1 MDPLQLTY
9 RTTTTRPREGLYGAL
24 MRLLSEHPILSGALG
39 GLLATGLAAA
49 RAWRGVSQAPAIAA
63 ALGAVVVVVWIAILW
78 GMRRFF
84 AAQTEVEVE
93 VTRRFTWTDEHL
105 SWRED
110 GVERVALERPRL
122 RLATLAVPRDLGE
135 KPWTVWMIW
144 EDGDAGFVLETRVL
158 AEEARRWPV
167 IEAAPEDVHETLPT
181 HIASPA
187 LEVARD
193 KLEP

>member
-9 RTTTTRPREGLYGAL
+9 RTTTTQPREGLYGQL
-24 MRLLSEHPILSGALG
+24 MRLLSERPIVSGVIG

-63 ALGAVVVVVWIAILW
+63 ALGAFVVVVWIAILW

-110 GVERVALERPRL
+110 GVERVALERPTL
-122 RLATLAVPRDLGE
+122 RLATLAVPEDLGE
-135 KPWTVWMIW
+135 RPWTVWMIW
-144 EDGDAGFVLETRVL
+144 EEEERFVLETRVL

-167 IEAAPEDVHETLPT
+167 VEEAPGGVHETLPT

-187 LEVARD
+187 LEVARE
-193 KLEP
+193 LLHT